1 MARWGALAFLVVA
14 TVPSLGC
21 KRSKARSDRPAASE
35 TVSPAPPDP
44 PSLDPSVEEMRDG
57 DLFSLAIP
65 ASLHACFAFPPARF
79 DASKCPPG
87 SKTVDPSAF
96 PQKVRP
102 IAIVFFRPAT
112 DGGGAFAQLTVSMT
126 LMDHAYQPVP
136 AIAKAWAGGLMKGVP
151 KSFPGG
157 TPRGDE
163 SRVRIL
169 TAHGVPVARF
179 EYDVDG
185 LSGSMR
191 RFEHHVTYGIWSPEG
206 VYTYSLSSVAQD
218 AAAVDAMADDM
229 VGSVRI
235 EHLAPPVPPGT
246 FGEGKR

>member
-1 MARWGALAFLVVA
+1 
-14 TVPSLGC
+14 
-21 KRSKARSDRPAASE
+21 
-35 TVSPAPPDP
+35 
-44 PSLDPSVEEMRDG
+44 
-57 DLFSLAIP
+57 
-65 ASLHACFAFPPARF
+65 
-79 DASKCPPG
+79 
-87 SKTVDPSAF
+87 
-96 PQKVRP
+96 
-102 IAIVFFRPAT
+102 
-112 DGGGAFAQLTVSMT
+112 
-126 LMDHAYQPVP
+126 
-136 AIAKAWAGGLMKGVP
+136 MKGVP

-235 EHLAPPVPPGT
+235 AHLAPPVPPGT
-246 FGEGKR
+246 FDEGKR